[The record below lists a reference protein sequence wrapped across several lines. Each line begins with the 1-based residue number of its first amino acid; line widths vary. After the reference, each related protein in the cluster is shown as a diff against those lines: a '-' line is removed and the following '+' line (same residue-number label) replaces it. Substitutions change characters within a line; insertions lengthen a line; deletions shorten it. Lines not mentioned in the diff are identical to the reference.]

1 MAGKEKPNTMMTV
14 ALMTAEDFIKQQE
27 TALSL
32 TRGVSKRLFELAEE
46 LAAREIQNDP
56 KAFMTREVL
65 EPTLAKPEYQ
75 SNDDA
80 QNYDRSQMKAL
91 RASIRQNRQQNR
103 PKSKIKK

>member
-65 EPTLAKPEYQ
+65 EPTLAKPEY
-75 SNDDA
+75 
-80 QNYDRSQMKAL
+80 
-91 RASIRQNRQQNR
+91 
-103 PKSKIKK
+103 